1 LVRKPSSQKN
11 SSVWRAT
18 CGGVAVAIAVAA
30 VATILNNAASTAI
43 AQESMGN
50 TTRIGTIEVFLPNSK
65 PYNKTYDEWNK
76 FWWIWAQTEPIQNN
90 PIHDPTGEK
99 CAVSQNDPYVWFLA
113 GTTGGRVERVC
124 TIPATKAI
132 LIPLLNTECSTAE
145 DPSLT
150 TEEALRDC
158 ARNNAPGRGQVVL
171 RASVDGQEIS
181 DLEKYWAESSLFS
194 VDLPENNIW
203 GVKAGPT
210 QEVAAGYYVMLKP
223 LSPGTHILHASG
235 ANIDLAGT
243 QTFASEVIYTLTV
256 TEDGVV
262 G

>member
-1 LVRKPSSQKN
+1 
-11 SSVWRAT
+11 
-18 CGGVAVAIAVAA
+18 
-30 VATILNNAASTAI
+30 
-43 AQESMGN
+43 
-50 TTRIGTIEVFLPNSK
+50 
-65 PYNKTYDEWNK
+65 
-76 FWWIWAQTEPIQNN
+76 
-90 PIHDPTGEK
+90 
-99 CAVSQNDPYVWFLA
+99 
-113 GTTGGRVERVC
+113 
-124 TIPATKAI
+124 
-132 LIPLLNTECSTAE
+132 
-145 DPSLT
+145 
-150 TEEALRDC
+150 LRDC

-194 VDLPENNIW
+194 VDLQENNIW